1 MINRCIRCQS
11 IGMTIASRANKNA
24 RQYMCLPCWERGGF
38 TRDGWVVD
46 RKDYSQLCNSL
57 RVAQDNLDRLEGL
70 LENAT
75 TNIREEI
82 AIRQMEAIEA
92 IVNDVLRKYSPEIE
106 AIKAAIAAA
115 RRHIDALS
123 KDADDFAA

>member
-1 MINRCIRCQS
+1 MIHRCIRCQS
-11 IGMTIASRANKNA
+11 IGMTIASRVKGQA

-46 RKDYSQLCNSL
+46 RKDYSQLYNSL

-70 LENAT
+70 LDNAA

-82 AIRQMEAIEA
+82 AIRQMREVEA
-92 IVNDVLRKYSPEIE
+92 IVSDVLQKYDPEIE